1 MFKAINLIASM
12 FIYLIGINGVL
23 KKSKKLKMEEKNKQ
37 RDELLLTEA
46 SKWADMVLNKAGVNL
61 VVSGRNNLIDE
72 PCLFVCNHQSN
83 FDIPILVKSL
93 DRMAGFIA
101 KKELAKIPVL
111 SKWIIEVG
119 SILIDRNNPRE
130 ALKGIKAGIDSLK
143 NGKSLIVFP
152 EGTRSKNG
160 EVLEFKA
167 GSMKLAIKAG
177 VKIVPISINGSTNI
191 MKSGSFKINSGDVF
205 VNILKPIDVKDFT
218 KEEQK
223 SMSSYV
229 ENLIREDINSQNN
242 K

>member
-1 MFKAINLIASM
+1 MFKAINLIVSM
-12 FIYLIGINGVL
+12 FIYLIGINSVL
-23 KKSKKLKMEEKNKQ
+23 KKSQKLKTEGKFEQ
-37 RDELLLTEA
+37 RDELLLNEA

-61 VVSGRNNLIDE
+61 IVKGRENLVDE

-130 ALKGIKAGIDSLK
+130 ALKGIKEGINSLK
-143 NGKSLIVFP
+143 EGKSLVIFP

-177 VKIVPISINGSTNI
+177 VKIIPVSINGSTNI
-191 MKSGSFKINSGDVF
+191 MKSGTFKINSGDVF
-205 VNILKPIDVKDFT
+205 VNILKPIDVNDFSKD
-218 KEEQK
+218 EQK
-223 SMSSYV
+223 TMSSYV
-229 ENLIREDINSQNN
+229 ENLIREDINSQ
-242 K
+242 KK